1 MEIALEVSPTN
12 SASYLRETRLLDFKL
27 RQLQP
32 ELMDNPALEFV
43 EHKQALN
50 GLARIHRLN
59 NTPARIWQ
67 TIRVALST
75 HHAKTYSVLDLGCG
89 DGFLLRQL
97 HSLARNDGVALKLIG
112 CDFSHNAIEIAGRAA
127 ECSGVPIE
135 LHHVDV
141 TEVDK
146 LPVSADVVFCS
157 LFLHHFSEPQAIA
170 VLKTIHAA
178 ARKLVLVHDLR
189 RTHLGYALCW
199 VGVHTFSRSKVVHT
213 DGLLSVRAAFSIE
226 EITQL
231 LSIAGIDQAQIFKH
245 WPQRFTITW
254 SPAEQSK

>member
-1 MEIALEVSPTN
+1 M
-12 SASYLRETRLLDFKL
+12 LDFTL

-32 ELMDNPALEFV
+32 ELMDNPALERV
-43 EHKQALN
+43 EHEQALN

-59 NTPARIWQ
+59 NTPIRIWQ
-67 TIRVALST
+67 TIRAQLAT
-75 HHAKTYSVLDLGCG
+75 DNTKTYSILDLGCG

-97 HSLARNDGVALKLIG
+97 YSFARKDGVTLKLIG
-112 CDFSHNAIEIAGRAA
+112 CDFSRNAIEIARRAV
-127 ECSGVPIE
+127 ERSGVPIE

-141 TEVDK
+141 TEVNE

-170 VLKTIHAA
+170 VLKTINAA

-189 RTHLGYALCW
+189 RTYLGYALCW
-199 VGVHTFSRSKVVHT
+199 VGVHAFSRSKVVHT

-226 EITQL
+226 EIQQL
-231 LSIAGIDQAQIFKH
+231 LTLAGIDQAKISKH

-254 SPAEQSK
+254 SPAGQNQ